1 LEGRLNQPVE
11 VARQLLFLNSED
23 AAQITGETVVLDGG
37 MTLTGD
43 RMDDYSADLLHKAAQ

>member
-23 AAQITGETVVLDGG
+23 AAQITGETVALDGG

-43 RMDDYSADLLHKAAQ
+43 RMDDYSADLLRKAAQ